1 MKDIRNITLALP
13 ATEFH
18 VYSDGLINVRIQ
30 ARKGAVVKE
39 GRFTCFIY
47 SADYFPMC
55 NSDESVLFTRH
66 ASNDVTIEMP
76 SVHVWL
82 PGDYICLVQDKSDV
96 SLLRIDFSIDESL
109 TLTQQQPVACAPSC
123 LDDVLTCCIEN
134 LDSNWDTIAT
144 TPGTAQL
151 RKYVMQCR
159 QLFLYNEFR
168 KQMQGKE
175 VKCDRNLLIYI
186 QNKDWDEQV
195 MQAFQKLSVPGHYLT
210 YLDCGTLYNA
220 ALQNPYELMN
230 EKFNNTAS
238 QVYCLTNVST
248 LLNTGGRVVVKRI
261 VEKMHEDG
269 GGKYKLWLC
278 GTRLEIDSLLE
289 VNPSLKEFF
298 LRHNRLE
305 QLPYSGFELVQSFFA
320 CLDKENL
327 ELSAQAKDALS
338 RAVLVRQQ
346 QGCFTSWTLAT
357 IRRFVAEEI
366 RQHYLT
372 RAIGETE
379 GSNEILPLVTLEDLA
394 LDQLPSSAS
403 EYEDCLRELNTMV
416 GLDDIKQSIVTMAN
430 QTRFFT
436 QRRKAGFPTSN
447 MSAHHAIFTGNPG
460 TGKTTVAKM
469 LGKIYHAIGIL
480 SKGDVICV
488 DRTRL
493 VGRYIGETEEN
504 MKSVLEEA
512 RGNVLFIDEAYN
524 LSEGTTDRKDYGYK
538 VIDSLLTVLAL
549 PNPDIVIVFAG
560 YEKEMDAMLTTNP
573 GLMGRFPYKYHFS
586 DYSAE
591 QLMEIACHLF
601 ERDAYL
607 LSSDARAVLQEKI
620 TDMLSQRTKNF
631 GNARWVEQFIRNGI
645 IPAMADRIMH
655 ASSCQDYQQVL
666 PSDVEAGYR
675 QFNPRMVELRPRR
688 QVGFNA

>member
-1 MKDIRNITLALP
+1 M
-13 ATEFH
+13 
-18 VYSDGLINVRIQ
+18 
-30 ARKGAVVKE
+30 
-39 GRFTCFIY
+39 
-47 SADYFPMC
+47 
-55 NSDESVLFTRH
+55 
-66 ASNDVTIEMP
+66 
-76 SVHVWL
+76 
-82 PGDYICLVQDKSDV
+82 
-96 SLLRIDFSIDESL
+96 
-109 TLTQQQPVACAPSC
+109 
-123 LDDVLTCCIEN
+123 
-134 LDSNWDTIAT
+134 
-144 TPGTAQL
+144 
-151 RKYVMQCR
+151 
-159 QLFLYNEFR
+159 
-168 KQMQGKE
+168 
-175 VKCDRNLLIYI
+175 
-186 QNKDWDEQV
+186 
-195 MQAFQKLSVPGHYLT
+195 
-210 YLDCGTLYNA
+210 
-220 ALQNPYELMN
+220 
-230 EKFNNTAS
+230 
-238 QVYCLTNVST
+238 
-248 LLNTGGRVVVKRI
+248 
-261 VEKMHEDG
+261 
-269 GGKYKLWLC
+269 
-278 GTRLEIDSLLE
+278 
-289 VNPSLKEFF
+289 NPSLKEFF

-305 QLPYSGFELVQSFFA
+305 QLPYSGFEFVQSFFA

-480 SKGDVICV
+480 SKADVICV